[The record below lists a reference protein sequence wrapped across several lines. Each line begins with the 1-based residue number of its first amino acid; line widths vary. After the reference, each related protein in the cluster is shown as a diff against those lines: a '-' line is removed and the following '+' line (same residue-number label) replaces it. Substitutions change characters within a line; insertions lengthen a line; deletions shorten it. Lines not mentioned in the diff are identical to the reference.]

1 MTRRSSISLG
11 ALLVVLTPYRR
22 VIAAQDWATRFPP
35 HADCRVTIRRGSI
48 EQAPGAADG
57 GTILVVRPV
66 RFGTQEAVRTA
77 FVELARLGAASVAVA
92 GLTGPHDPA
101 IVCSFSGLAPGQY
114 SLRVRATGYHGRT
127 DTIPVEAGAAETVR
141 VALELDLEGDRNV
154 HNCRPRGFRRPG
166 ESACVTEGHAAESER
181 DYARSFAEPE
191 RRRAFNLPA
200 IDTSRIT
207 LVRDERV
214 CDRAARAYGHPDD
227 PPRRM
232 IVVRLDRLYLAYDP
246 FEPVAAGEWDV
257 HCIYDR
263 SWRPLVCLA
272 D

>member
-1 MTRRSSISLG
+1 MF
-11 ALLVVLTPYRR
+11 LTPSWRG
-22 VIAAQDWATRFPP
+22 IAAQDWAARFPP
-35 HADCRVTIRRGSI
+35 HPDCTLTIRRGS
-48 EQAPGAADG
+48 AAAADS

-66 RFGTQEAVRTA
+66 RFGTEEAVRTA
-77 FVELARLGAASVAVA
+77 FIELARLGGPHRAAAR
-92 GLTGPHDPA
+92 LTGRHDTVT
-101 IVCSFSGLAPGQY
+101 IRSFPGLARGQY
-114 SLRVRATGYHGRT
+114 SLRVRATGYYGRT
-127 DTIPVEAGAAETVR
+127 DTIPIEPGGAETVR
-141 VALELDLEGDRNV
+141 VALEVDFAGDRNL

-166 ESACVTEGHAAESER
+166 ESACVIEGHAAESER
-181 DYARSFAEPE
+181 DYARTFAEPE

-200 IDTSRIT
+200 IDTSRMA